1 MTASNNASKKKGK
14 RRFGEGEKKNVKFK
28 TKIEK

>member
-1 MTASNNASKKKGK
+1 MTASNNASKKRGK
-14 RRFGEGEKKNVKFK
+14 DALGKAKKKNVKFK